1 MKMEDELRNYKS
13 ELEAQLKEIES
24 LITLNNKNLARL
36 KNLPEFGVKASTVRG
51 CHQYYLIDKDTGKRK
66 YAGKEKLKLVKKLIQ
81 RDYAV
86 ATDKKLV
93 DLRNRLDRFISNYD
107 ICEVEAL
114 YEKLPDARKSMV
126 IPVIEPDD
134 CFIKRWYEAHPGQQ
148 NTYHEDGIYQTNRGD
163 MVRSKSEKIIADTLE
178 KYKIPY
184 QYEPMLELGY
194 NTVYPDFVALNVRT
208 RKTLYWE
215 HLGIVS
221 DIEYATKNFK
231 KIQNYEKHGYLLG
244 KNLITT
250 MESEDIPIDVKLV
263 ERKIKEFLL

>member
-1 MKMEDELRNYKS
+1 MKMEEELRNHKK
-13 ELEAQLKEIES
+13 ELEAQLKEIEA

-51 CHQYYLIDKDTGKRK
+51 CNQYYLIDKDTGKRK

-86 ATDKKLV
+86 AADKKLV

-107 ICEVEAL
+107 ISEVEAL
-114 YEKLPDARKSMV
+114 YEKLPTARKSMV

-134 CFIKRWYEAHPGQQ
+134 VFIKRWYEAHPGQK

-163 MVRSKSEKIIADTLE
+163 MVRSKSEKIIADALE
-178 KYKIPY
+178 KFKIPY

-215 HLGIVS
+215 HLGIIS
-221 DIEYATKNFK
+221 DIEYAAKNFT
-231 KIQNYEKHGYLLG
+231 KIQNYEKNGYLLG
-244 KNLITT
+244 QDFVTT
-250 MESEDIPIDVKLV
+250 MESTDSPLDVKLV
-263 ERKIKEFLL
+263 ERKIKVFLL